1 MRILN
6 LSLCLVAAS
15 TLLLPVHAS
24 AQKSQRASPTVAV
37 VAQAGGSAAFGP
49 PIGLEALARFRGG
62 TEITSNDMTL
72 NGTTASNSA
81 DHVITGTNSIGSG
94 AFANMNG
101 LPLVVQNSGANV
113 LIQNAVIVN
122 VKMN

>member
-1 MRILN
+1 MRVLN

-15 TLLLPVHAS
+15 TVLLPVHAS
-24 AQKSQRASPTVAV
+24 AQAQRASAAVAV
-37 VAQAGGSAAFGP
+37 TAPATGSAAFGQ
-49 PIGLEALARFRGG
+49 PIGVDALARFRGG
-62 TEITSNDMTL
+62 TEITSTDMTL